1 MDAAALNALMSWVK
15 ENPSAVPE
23 HIKAQ
28 LTPPPVTQSEGCSLS
43 PSCDSESDSSSDL
56 AQASKEARLR
66 SSSVSSESEVSV
78 DSYRLVDI
86 RVCMLITCSV

>member
-28 LTPPPVTQSEGCSLS
+28 LTPSPVTQSEGCSLS